1 MAKSKKQWTFDI
13 TIIDYVI
20 NNNLINDEN
29 YIKSIPDTLT
39 KDIIILGKE
48 IGKIYKVYNDYK
60 LNKIIKLPYNKNKT
74 FIPIMVTIEEWYAGC
89 PSINDCLTRIAE
101 AYLKKKHIDISIIKK
116 NKYKIISIDTFEIDY
131 QIMTR
136 EGISS
141 FFKMEKNNILDE
153 YKKKFH
159 LDSYF
164 FDKFSEELISPIG
177 DIITENN
184 KCSC

>member
-1 MAKSKKQWTFDI
+1 MMKT
-13 TIIDYVI
+13 
-20 NNNLINDEN
+20 
-29 YIKSIPDTLT
+29 
-39 KDIIILGKE
+39 
-48 IGKIYKVYNDYK
+48 K

-141 FFKMEKNNILDE
+141 FFKMKKNNILDE
-153 YKKKFH
+153 YKKNFIWI
-159 LDSYF
+159 LI
-164 FDKFSEELISPIG
+164 FSTNFQKNLYLQLEI
-177 DIITENN
+177 
-184 KCSC
+184 